1 MFLIPELLWELYYGE
16 GYFTDDWITA
26 LLLERA
32 VSVWQLRALLLNSF
46 EQEEEPIVISEE
58 SEDSFQSWSLARSLG

>member
-1 MFLIPELLWELYYGE
+1 MTESQP
-16 GYFTDDWITA
+16 

-58 SEDSFQSWSLARSLG
+58 AEDSFQIWSLARSLG